1 MDASEP
7 LTFRAF
13 EVVVLC
19 VLARRR
25 VRVGAIRELTFG
37 VDQSVGPGHDQRVVV
52 QTELAPS
59 NDNLTIRISDTCGV
73 GEAGTKAPLGEAGR
87 ELGGQREFVVHGS

>member
-1 MDASEP
+1 MASGNYTAMSDTLITVTAP
-7 LTFRAF
+7 SS
-13 EVVVLC
+13 
-19 VLARRR
+19 LASQ
-25 VRVGAIRELTFG
+25 T
-37 VDQSVGPGHDQRVVV
+37 DQRVVV

-59 NDNLTIRISDTCGV
+59 NDNLTIRISDACGV